1 MKGFFVTG
9 SDTNVGKTHIS
20 SCLLRELKVLGT
32 NPAPF
37 KPVASGVEENGLN
50 SDIEAL
56 SQASGFSGV
65 VEEICPYLF
74 KPHIAP
80 HIAAELLDESI
91 TLATIVSAFDHLAV
105 NHGVIVVEGAGGWR
119 VPISKDY
126 DMQSLAIALNL
137 PVIVVVGIRLGCIN
151 HGLLTLESV
160 VQSKVPIAGW
170 IANHLDESS
179 NVAEKN
185 VKAIQ
190 VRSPIKLL
198 GECEY
203 GSSEISWMP
212 AFSLAELI

>member
-9 SDTNVGKTHIS
+9 TGTSIGKTHIS
-20 SCLLRELKVLGT
+20 SCLLRELKVLGA

-37 KPVASGVEENGLN
+37 KPVASGVDENGRN
-50 SDIEAL
+50 SDIQFL
-56 SQASGFSGV
+56 IKSSGFSGD

-80 HIAAELLDESI
+80 HIAAELVADSI
-91 TLATIVSAFDHLAV
+91 TLPTIVDAFDRLCA
-105 NHGVIVVEGAGGWR
+105 NHGAIVVEGAGGWK
-119 VPISKDY
+119 VPISEEH

-160 VQSKVPIAGW
+160 AQSKVPVAGW
-170 IANHLDESS
+170 IANHMDESG

-185 VKAIQ
+185 IEALRT
-190 VRSPIKLL
+190 RSPINML
-198 GECEY
+198 GECAY
-203 GSSEISWMP
+203 GSSDISWMSE
-212 AFSLAELI
+212 FNLAELI